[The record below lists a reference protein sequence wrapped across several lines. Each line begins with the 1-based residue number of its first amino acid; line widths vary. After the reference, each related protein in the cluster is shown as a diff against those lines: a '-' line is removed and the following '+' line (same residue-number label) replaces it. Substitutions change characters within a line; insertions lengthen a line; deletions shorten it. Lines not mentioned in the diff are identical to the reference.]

1 MRRSLKLSTAFS
13 VLAYAAGAVAVL
25 WRRPAV

>member
-1 MRRSLKLSTAFS
+1 MRRSLKLSTAVC

-25 WRRPAV
+25 WRRPA